1 MFNIKNKNI
10 LITGATSGIGRST
23 VLALSSMGASV
34 TFIARNK
41 DKAEILLKELNK
53 KSQNKAAYIL
63 ADLSSQKEVKSAAKE
78 YLKMNRPLDILINN
92 AGLINLKRRE
102 TIDGFE
108 ETFAVNHL
116 AYFSLTNLLIDKLK
130 ESESARI
137 INISSGAHQFV
148 KRMNFDDIQSEK
160 NYKPFKVYSYSK
172 LANILF
178 TRKLSEILKDDNI
191 TVNCLHP
198 GVVAT
203 GFASQNDSKF
213 QKFLFKLSKPFMRS
227 SNKGAETSIYLS
239 SSDDVSDVSG
249 KYFYN
254 SKVSK
259 ISSGAS
265 NEEDT
270 ERLWRISMELP
281 GLDY

>member
-53 KSQNKAAYIL
+53 KYQNKAAYIL

-270 ERLWRISMELP
+270 ERLWRISMELTE
-281 GLDY
+281 LV

>member
-1 MFNIKNKNI
+1 MFNVKNKNI
-10 LITGATSGIGRST
+10 LITGATSGIGKST
-23 VLALSSMGASV
+23 AIALSSMGARV

-41 DKAEILLKELNK
+41 DKAEVLLKELNCNTE
-53 KSQNKAAYIL
+53 NKAAYII
-63 ADLSSQKEVKSAAKE
+63 ADLSSQDEVKSAAKE
-78 YLKMNRPLDILINN
+78 YLNMNISLDILINN
-92 AGLINLKRRE
+92 AGLINLNRRE
-102 TIDGFE
+102 TVDGFE

-116 AYFSLTNLLIDKLK
+116 AYFSLTNILIDKIK
-130 ESESARI
+130 ESKSARI

-148 KRMNFDDIQSEK
+148 SRMNFDDLQSEK

-178 TRKLSEILKDDNI
+178 TRKLSEVLKNDNI

-203 GFASQNDSKF
+203 GFASQNDSKI
-213 QKFLFKLSKPFMRS
+213 QKLLFKLSKPFMRS

-239 SSDDVSDVSG
+239 SSDEVSDVSG

-254 SKVSK
+254 SKISK

-265 NEEDT
+265 NKEDA
-270 ERLWRISMELP
+270 EKLWEISMELT
-281 GLDY
+281 GLI

>member
-41 DKAEILLKELNK
+41 DKAEILLKELNT

-160 NYKPFKVYSYSK
+160 N
-172 LANILF
+172 
-178 TRKLSEILKDDNI
+178 
-191 TVNCLHP
+191 
-198 GVVAT
+198 
-203 GFASQNDSKF
+203 
-213 QKFLFKLSKPFMRS
+213 
-227 SNKGAETSIYLS
+227 
-239 SSDDVSDVSG
+239 
-249 KYFYN
+249 
-254 SKVSK
+254 
-259 ISSGAS
+259 
-265 NEEDT
+265 
-270 ERLWRISMELP
+270 
-281 GLDY
+281 

>member
-41 DKAEILLKELNK
+41 DKAEILLKELNT
-53 KSQNKAAYIL
+53 KSQNQAAYIL

-108 ETFAVNHL
+108 ETFAVKHL

-270 ERLWRISMELP
+270 ERLWRISMELTE
-281 GLDY
+281 LV

>member
-41 DKAEILLKELNK
+41 DKAEILLKELNT

-148 KRMNFDDIQSEK
+148 RRMNFDDIQSEK

-239 SSDDVSDVSG
+239 SSEDVSDVSG

-270 ERLWRISMELP
+270 ERLWRISMELTE
-281 GLDY
+281 LV

>member
-41 DKAEILLKELNK
+41 DKAEILLKELNT

-203 GFASQNDSKF
+203 GFASQNDSKV

-270 ERLWRISMELP
+270 ERLWRISMELTE
-281 GLDY
+281 LV

>member
-148 KRMNFDDIQSEK
+148 KRMNFDYIQSEK

-270 ERLWRISMELP
+270 ERLWRISMELTE
-281 GLDY
+281 LV

>member
-41 DKAEILLKELNK
+41 DKAEILLKELNT

-78 YLKMNRPLDILINN
+78 YLNMNRPLDILINN

-265 NEEDT
+265 NEEDA
-270 ERLWRISMELP
+270 ERLWRISMELTE
-281 GLDY
+281 LV

>member
-41 DKAEILLKELNK
+41 AKAEILLKELNT
-53 KSQNKAAYIL
+53 KSQNEAAYIL

-270 ERLWRISMELP
+270 ERLWRISMELTE
-281 GLDY
+281 LV

>member
-148 KRMNFDDIQSEK
+148 RRMNFDDIQSEK

-239 SSDDVSDVSG
+239 SSDDVSDVSC

-270 ERLWRISMELP
+270 ERLWRISMELTE
-281 GLDY
+281 LV

>member
-1 MFNIKNKNI
+1 MFNVKNKNI
-10 LITGATSGIGRST
+10 LITGATSGIGKST
-23 VLALSSMGASV
+23 AIALSSMGARV
-34 TFIARNK
+34 IFIARNK
-41 DKAEILLKELNK
+41 DKAEVLLKELNCNTE
-53 KSQNKAAYIL
+53 NKAAYII
-63 ADLSSQKEVKSAAKE
+63 ADLSSQDEVKSAAKE
-78 YLKMNRPLDILINN
+78 YLNMNISLDILINN

-102 TIDGFE
+102 TVDGFE

-116 AYFSLTNLLIDKLK
+116 AYFSLTNILIDKIK
-130 ESESARI
+130 ESKSARI

-148 KRMNFDDIQSEK
+148 SRMNFDDLQSEK

-178 TRKLSEILKDDNI
+178 TRKLSEVLKNDNI

-203 GFASQNDSKF
+203 GFASQNDSKI
-213 QKFLFKLSKPFMRS
+213 QKLLFKLSKPFMRS

-239 SSDDVSDVSG
+239 SSDEVSDVSG

-254 SKVSK
+254 SKISK

-265 NEEDT
+265 NKEDA
-270 ERLWRISMELP
+270 EKLWEISMELT
-281 GLDY
+281 GLI

>member
-41 DKAEILLKELNK
+41 DKAEILLKELNT

-270 ERLWRISMELP
+270 ERLWRISMELTEIV
-281 GLDY
+281 

>member
-1 MFNIKNKNI
+1 MFNVKNKNI

-23 VLALSSMGASV
+23 AIALSSMGARV

-41 DKAEILLKELNK
+41 DKAEVLLKELNCNTE
-53 KSQNKAAYIL
+53 NKAAYII
-63 ADLSSQKEVKSAAKE
+63 ADLSSQDEVKSTAKE
-78 YLKMNRPLDILINN
+78 YLNMNISLDILINN

-102 TIDGFE
+102 TVDGFE

-116 AYFSLTNLLIDKLK
+116 AYFSLTNILIDKIK
-130 ESESARI
+130 ESKSARI

-148 KRMNFDDIQSEK
+148 SRMNFDDLQSEK

-178 TRKLSEILKDDNI
+178 TRKLSEVLKNDNI

-203 GFASQNDSKF
+203 GFASQNDSKI
-213 QKFLFKLSKPFMRS
+213 QKLLFKLSKPFMRS

-239 SSDDVSDVSG
+239 SSDEVSDVSG

-254 SKVSK
+254 SKISK

-265 NEEDT
+265 NKEDA
-270 ERLWRISMELP
+270 EKLWEISMELT
-281 GLDY
+281 GLI

>member
-41 DKAEILLKELNK
+41 DKAEILLKELNT
-53 KSQNKAAYIL
+53 KSQNEAAYIL

-259 ISSGAS
+259 ISLGAS

-270 ERLWRISMELP
+270 ERLWRISMELTE
-281 GLDY
+281 LV

>member
-41 DKAEILLKELNK
+41 DKAEILLKELNT
-53 KSQNKAAYIL
+53 KSQNQAAYIL

-239 SSDDVSDVSG
+239 SSEDVSDVSG

-270 ERLWRISMELP
+270 ERLWRISMELTD
-281 GLDY
+281 LV

>member
-41 DKAEILLKELNK
+41 DKAEILLKELNT
-53 KSQNKAAYIL
+53 KSQNEAAYIL

-108 ETFAVNHL
+108 ETFAVNPL

-270 ERLWRISMELP
+270 ERLWRISMELTE
-281 GLDY
+281 LV

>member
-41 DKAEILLKELNK
+41 DKAEILLKELNT
-53 KSQNKAAYIL
+53 KSQDKAAYTL

-265 NEEDT
+265 NEEDA
-270 ERLWRISMELP
+270 ERLWRISMELTE
-281 GLDY
+281 LV

>member
-41 DKAEILLKELNK
+41 DKAEILLKELNT

-116 AYFSLTNLLIDKLK
+116 AYFSLTNLLIDKLR

-270 ERLWRISMELP
+270 ERLWRISMELTE
-281 GLDY
+281 LV

>member
-41 DKAEILLKELNK
+41 DKAEILLKELNT

-63 ADLSSQKEVKSAAKE
+63 ADLSSQKEVKNAAKE

-270 ERLWRISMELP
+270 ERLWRISMELTE
-281 GLDY
+281 LV

>member
-41 DKAEILLKELNK
+41 DKAEILLKELNT

-270 ERLWRISMELP
+270 ERLWRISMELTE
-281 GLDY
+281 LVK

>member
-41 DKAEILLKELNK
+41 DKAEILLKELNT

-270 ERLWRISMELP
+270 ERLWKISMELTE
-281 GLDY
+281 LV

>member
-1 MFNIKNKNI
+1 MFNVKNKNI

-23 VLALSSMGASV
+23 AIALSSMGARV

-41 DKAEILLKELNK
+41 DKAEVLLKELNCNTE
-53 KSQNKAAYIL
+53 NKAAYII
-63 ADLSSQKEVKSAAKE
+63 ADLSSQDEVKSAAKE
-78 YLKMNRPLDILINN
+78 YLNMNISLDILINN

-102 TIDGFE
+102 TVDGFE

-116 AYFSLTNLLIDKLK
+116 AYFSLTNILIDKIK
-130 ESESARI
+130 ESKSARI

-148 KRMNFDDIQSEK
+148 SRMNFDDLQSEK

-178 TRKLSEILKDDNI
+178 TRKLSEVLKNDNI

-203 GFASQNDSKF
+203 GFASQNDSKI
-213 QKFLFKLSKPFMRS
+213 QKLLFKLSKPFMRS

-239 SSDDVSDVSG
+239 SSDEVSDVSG

-254 SKVSK
+254 SKISK
-259 ISSGAS
+259 ISSGALS
-265 NEEDT
+265 KEDA
-270 ERLWRISMELP
+270 EKLWEISMELT
-281 GLDY
+281 GLI

>member
-41 DKAEILLKELNK
+41 DKAEILLKELNT
-53 KSQNKAAYIL
+53 KSQNEAAYIL

-270 ERLWRISMELP
+270 ERLWRISMELTE
-281 GLDY
+281 LV

>member
-41 DKAEILLKELNK
+41 DKAEILLKELNT

-265 NEEDT
+265 NEEDA
-270 ERLWRISMELP
+270 ERLWRISMELTE
-281 GLDY
+281 LV

>member
-41 DKAEILLKELNK
+41 DKAEILLKELNT

-78 YLKMNRPLDILINN
+78 YLKTNRPLDILINN

-270 ERLWRISMELP
+270 ERLWRISMELTE
-281 GLDY
+281 LV

>member
-41 DKAEILLKELNK
+41 DKAEILLKELNT
-53 KSQNKAAYIL
+53 KSQNEAAYIL

-270 ERLWRISMELP
+270 ERLWRISMELTE
-281 GLDY
+281 LVK

>member
-41 DKAEILLKELNK
+41 DKAEILLKELNT
-53 KSQNKAAYIL
+53 KSQNKAAYVL

-270 ERLWRISMELP
+270 ERLWRISMELTE
-281 GLDY
+281 LV

>member
-1 MFNIKNKNI
+1 MFNVKNKNI

-23 VLALSSMGASV
+23 AIALSSMGARV

-41 DKAEILLKELNK
+41 DKAEVLLKELNCNTE
-53 KSQNKAAYIL
+53 NKAAYII
-63 ADLSSQKEVKSAAKE
+63 ADLSSQDEVKSAAKE
-78 YLKMNRPLDILINN
+78 YLNMNISLDILINN

-102 TIDGFE
+102 TVDGFE

-116 AYFSLTNLLIDKLK
+116 AYFSLTNILIDKIK
-130 ESESARI
+130 ESKSARI

-148 KRMNFDDIQSEK
+148 SRMNFDDLQSEK

-178 TRKLSEILKDDNI
+178 TRKLSEVLKNDNI

-203 GFASQNDSKF
+203 GFASQNDSKI
-213 QKFLFKLSKPFMRS
+213 QKLLFKLSKPFMRS

-239 SSDDVSDVSG
+239 SSDEVSDVSG

-254 SKVSK
+254 SKISK

-265 NEEDT
+265 SKEDA
-270 ERLWRISMELP
+270 EKLWEISMKLT
-281 GLDY
+281 GLI

>member
-41 DKAEILLKELNK
+41 DKAEILLKELNT

-254 SKVSK
+254 SKISK

-270 ERLWRISMELP
+270 ERLWRISMELTE
-281 GLDY
+281 LV

>member
-41 DKAEILLKELNK
+41 DKAEILLKELNT

-148 KRMNFDDIQSEK
+148 RRMNFDDIQSEK

-270 ERLWRISMELP
+270 ERLWKISMELTE
-281 GLDY
+281 LV

>member
-41 DKAEILLKELNK
+41 DKAEILLKELNT

-265 NEEDT
+265 NEEDI
-270 ERLWRISMELP
+270 ERLWRISMELTE
-281 GLDY
+281 LV

>member
-41 DKAEILLKELNK
+41 AKAEILLKELNT

-203 GFASQNDSKF
+203 GFASQNDSKV

-265 NEEDT
+265 NQEDT
-270 ERLWRISMELP
+270 ERLWRISMELTE
-281 GLDY
+281 LV

>member
-10 LITGATSGIGRST
+10 LITGATSGIGRAT
-23 VLALSSMGASV
+23 VLVLSSMGANV

-41 DKAEILLKELNK
+41 DKAEILLKELNT

-270 ERLWRISMELP
+270 ERLWKISMELTE
-281 GLDY
+281 LV

>member
-41 DKAEILLKELNK
+41 DKAEILLKELNT

-148 KRMNFDDIQSEK
+148 RRMNFDDIQSEK

-270 ERLWRISMELP
+270 ERLWRISMELTE
-281 GLDY
+281 LV

>member
-41 DKAEILLKELNK
+41 DKAEILLKELNT

-239 SSDDVSDVSG
+239 SSEDVSDVSG
-249 KYFYN
+249 IYFYN

-270 ERLWRISMELP
+270 ERLWRISMELTE
-281 GLDY
+281 LV

>member
-1 MFNIKNKNI
+1 MFNINNKNI

-41 DKAEILLKELNK
+41 DKAEILLKELNT

-270 ERLWRISMELP
+270 ERLWRISMELTE
-281 GLDY
+281 LV

>member
-1 MFNIKNKNI
+1 MVKNI
-10 LITGATSGIGRST
+10 LITGATSGIGKST
-23 VLALSSMGASV
+23 AIALSSMGARV

-41 DKAEILLKELNK
+41 DKAEVLLKELNCNTE
-53 KSQNKAAYIL
+53 NKAAYII
-63 ADLSSQKEVKSAAKE
+63 ADLSSQDEVKSAAKE
-78 YLKMNRPLDILINN
+78 YLNMNIPLDILINN

-102 TIDGFE
+102 TADGFE

-116 AYFSLTNLLIDKLK
+116 AYFSLTNILIDKIK
-130 ESESARI
+130 ESKSARI

-148 KRMNFDDIQSEK
+148 SRMNFDDLQSEK

-178 TRKLSEILKDDNI
+178 TRKLSEVLKNDNI

-203 GFASQNDSKF
+203 GFASQNDSKI
-213 QKFLFKLSKPFMRS
+213 QKLLFKLSKPFMRS

-239 SSDDVSDVSG
+239 SSDEVSDVSG

-254 SKVSK
+254 SKISK

-265 NEEDT
+265 NKEDA
-270 ERLWRISMELP
+270 EKLWEISMELT
-281 GLDY
+281 GLI

>member
-1 MFNIKNKNI
+1 MFNVKNKNI

-23 VLALSSMGASV
+23 AIALSSMGARV

-41 DKAEILLKELNK
+41 DKAEVLLKELNCNTE
-53 KSQNKAAYIL
+53 NKAAYII
-63 ADLSSQKEVKSAAKE
+63 ADLSSQDEVKSAAKE
-78 YLKMNRPLDILINN
+78 YLNMNISLDILINN

-102 TIDGFE
+102 TVDGFE

-116 AYFSLTNLLIDKLK
+116 AYFSLTNILIDKIK
-130 ESESARI
+130 ESKSARI

-148 KRMNFDDIQSEK
+148 SRMNFDDLQSGK

-178 TRKLSEILKDDNI
+178 TRKLSEVLKNDNI

-203 GFASQNDSKF
+203 GFASQNDSKI
-213 QKFLFKLSKPFMRS
+213 QKLLFKLSKPFMRS

-239 SSDDVSDVSG
+239 SSDEVSDVSG

-254 SKVSK
+254 SKISK

-265 NEEDT
+265 SKEDA
-270 ERLWRISMELP
+270 EKLWEISMELT
-281 GLDY
+281 GLI